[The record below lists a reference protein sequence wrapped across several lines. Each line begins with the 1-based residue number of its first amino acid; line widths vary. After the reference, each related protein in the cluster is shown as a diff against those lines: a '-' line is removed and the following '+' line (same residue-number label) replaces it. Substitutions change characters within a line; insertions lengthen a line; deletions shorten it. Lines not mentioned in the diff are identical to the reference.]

1 MATSQIR
8 QKDRL
13 LELKSPIAPSALVI
27 NGLSGSE
34 ALSSLFC
41 FRMELLGYGV
51 SESDAL
57 NLRGKAFS
65 VSMRTNTQES
75 RYFHG
80 IVRQM
85 VVRRGDPVA
94 GSRFRQFHAE
104 VVPWLWLLTQRAGCR
119 IFQDVTVPEIIKKIF
134 EEYKGAFSD
143 VVKYEDATTAGKHLP
158 LDYCVQ
164 YRETDFNFVSRLME
178 QEGIFYYFEHDD
190 QGHKLVFTDT
200 TTLLPRIPGKSE
212 ILFEPQQG
220 YGEREDVVTHWEH
233 QWSMHPAKYTMRD
246 HHFEL
251 PGDPLEVSDESDDGF
266 LEIYDYPGDFTAR
279 FNKPGERLDKV
290 KDEGARLVR
299 LRFEEEHRT
308 GYGYGGSSTCRNF
321 SSGHFFKL
329 NDPTDQYGMGHALLL
344 SVNFSVA
351 QSPDYI
357 SGAEASGRPYHNS
370 FTCFLTD
377 PGSSQHFRVRRLTPK
392 PIMPGAQTA
401 TVAVKDG
408 EESWLDK
415 FGRVRVQFHWDRE
428 GKNDE
433 SSACW
438 VRVAQP
444 WAGAGWGA
452 HFWPRVGQE
461 VVVEFLEGDPDR
473 PIITGSVYNPANM
486 PPYKLPDNYT
496 RSGIITRSS
505 KNGASKNFNEIRFE
519 DKKDN
524 EQLFMNAERDMDQR
538 IEHDMREFVGCNQ
551 HLIVG
556 ATQLQAIGGEKH
568 EHVKKDHVEKIDGD
582 ASRTVLGE
590 HMEKVSKDF
599 SLAVGSDL
607 KENFHGKISVQAANR
622 HEKIKQSYALEANQ
636 EIHLKSNMNVVI
648 ESGVQ
653 LTLKVG
659 GNFVSISPVGVTIQG
674 TMVLINSGGAAG
686 SGGGSSPD
694 DPKAPKELKGP
705 QTADDG
711 SKGGALG

>member
-1 MATSQIR
+1 MAIPQLK

-13 LELKSPIAPSALVI
+13 LELKTPLAPDALVI

-41 FRMELLGYGV
+41 FRMELLGNGA

-57 NLRGKAFS
+57 NLRGKPFT
-65 VSMRTNTQES
+65 VRMRSSQGV

-85 VVRRGDPVA
+85 VAKRG
-94 GSRFRQFHAE
+94 GSNGRNFRQFHAE

-119 IFQDVTVPEIIKKIF
+119 IFQDLTVPEILKKIF
-134 EEYKGAFSD
+134 GEYKSAFSD
-143 VVKYEDATTAGKHLP
+143 VVKYEDATTGGKHLP

-190 QGHKLVFTDT
+190 QGHKLIFTDS
-200 TTLLPRIPGKSE
+200 TTLLPHVSGKSE
-212 ILFEPQQG
+212 ILFQPEQG
-220 YGEREDVVTHWEH
+220 YGDREDVVSEWEH
-233 QWSMHPAKYTMRD
+233 QWSVHPSKYTLRD

-251 PGDPLEVSDESDDGF
+251 PGDTLEVSDQSEGGL
-266 LEIYDYPGDFTAR
+266 LEIYDYPGDYTAR
-279 FNKPGERLDKV
+279 FNKPGERLTKI
-290 KDEGARLVR
+290 KDEGQKLAS
-299 LRFEEEHRT
+299 LRYSEEHHG
-308 GYGYGGSSTCRNF
+308 GYGYGGSSTCRSF
-321 SSGHFFKL
+321 CAGHFFKIHDP
-329 NDPTDQYGMGHALLL
+329 NDKYGMGNILLL
-344 SVNFSVA
+344 SVNFSAA

-357 SGAEASGRPYHNS
+357 SGAEATHQPYHNS
-370 FTCFLTD
+370 FTCFLMD
-377 PGSSQHFRVRRLTPK
+377 PGLAQRFRVRRLTPK
-392 PIMPGAQTA
+392 PIIAGPQTA
-401 TVAVKDG
+401 TVVVKSG

-433 SSACW
+433 NSACW

-505 KNGASKNFNEIRFE
+505 KNGATKNFNEIRFE
-519 DKKDN
+519 DKKDH

-538 IEHDMREFVGCNQ
+538 VEHDMREFVGNNQ
-551 HLIVG
+551 HLIVK
-556 ATQLQAIGGEKH
+556 ACQTQAIGGDKH
-568 EHVKKDHVEKIDGD
+568 EHVGAAHVEKIDGD
-582 ASRTVLGE
+582 TSRNVKGKHLEKIGNDCSIDVE
-590 HMEKVSKDF
+590 GDRKEKVGGKL
-599 SLAVGSDL
+599 SLQTS
-607 KENFHGKISVQAANR
+607 NH
-622 HEKIKQSYALEANQ
+622 HEKVQQAYALEAGQ
-636 EIHLKSNMNVVI
+636 EIHIKSGMKLII
-648 ESGVQ
+648 ESGMQ
-653 LTLKVG
+653 LSLKGPG
-659 GNFVSISPVGVTIQG
+659 GFVDIGPTGVTIQG
-674 TMVLINSGGAAG
+674 AMVLINSGGSAG
-686 SGGGSSPD
+686 SGSGASPD
-694 DPKAPKELKGP
+694 PPDAPKDPNAP

-711 SKGGALG
+711 SKGGAL